1 VNPSS
6 LSKKRAWPLEETS
19 RPAEPFSD
27 RSNLEPFASESVG
40 KRRATTFSRFKNW
53 IASWRDW
60 EWNPVVLKEL
70 RQAARNPM
78 LLKMLLILLS
88 VLLLV
93 SLFFLL
99 RNDLLP
105 IGHQPLGRPVFSA
118 LLSIQAAISILFVPA
133 YIGVRLAL
141 ERRESDLD
149 LMFVTALT
157 PGQIIRGK
165 LLCGA
170 YLVGMFISVG
180 APFMEFTTLLRGVD
194 LPTVILIVISLYAV
208 ACLAVQA
215 AILFACLPVR
225 TFVKVFSGLIL
236 AGLLLAGFGGVMGM
250 FLDLLGAGS
259 GVANL
264 NFWIGFGM
272 FLLLILG
279 AIRILFSM
287 SANLIVADNL
297 PRGYFNEVI
306 RPVAVEVR

>member
-1 VNPSS
+1 MFMT
-6 LSKKRAWPLEETS
+6 TS
-19 RPAEPFSD
+19 
-27 RSNLEPFASESVG
+27 
-40 KRRATTFSRFKNW
+40 SRFKNW

-70 RQAARNPM
+70 RQAARNRM
-78 LLKMLLILLS
+78 LLNILLIALALLF
-88 VLLLV
+88 LV
-93 SLFFLL
+93 FLFFLL

-105 IGHQPLGRPVFSA
+105 IGNQPLGRPVFSA

-157 PGQIIRGK
+157 PAQIIRGK

-170 YLVGMFISVG
+170 YLVAMFMSVA

-194 LPTVILIVISLYAV
+194 LPTVILILLSLYAV
-208 ACLAVQA
+208 GCLAVQA

-225 TFVKVFSGLIL
+225 TFVKVISGLVL
-236 AGLLLAGFGGVMGM
+236 AALLLAAFGGVMRM
-250 FLDLLGAGS
+250 FLNLLGTGS

-264 NFWIGFGM
+264 NFWIGFAM
-272 FLLLILG
+272 FLLLILA

-287 SANLIVADNL
+287 SANLILSDQL

-306 RPVAVEVR
+306 RPVALEVA

>member
-1 VNPSS
+1 
-6 LSKKRAWPLEETS
+6 
-19 RPAEPFSD
+19 
-27 RSNLEPFASESVG
+27 
-40 KRRATTFSRFKNW
+40 
-53 IASWRDW
+53 
-60 EWNPVVLKEL
+60 
-70 RQAARNPM
+70 M

-306 RPVAVEVR
+306 RPGAVEVR

>member
-1 VNPSS
+1 
-6 LSKKRAWPLEETS
+6 
-19 RPAEPFSD
+19 
-27 RSNLEPFASESVG
+27 
-40 KRRATTFSRFKNW
+40 
-53 IASWRDW
+53 
-60 EWNPVVLKEL
+60 
-70 RQAARNPM
+70 
-78 LLKMLLILLS
+78 
-88 VLLLV
+88 
-93 SLFFLL
+93 
-99 RNDLLP
+99 
-105 IGHQPLGRPVFSA
+105 
-118 LLSIQAAISILFVPA
+118 LFVPA

-236 AGLLLAGFGGVMGM
+236 AGLLLAGFGGVMRM

-306 RPVAVEVR
+306 RPGAVEVR